1 MRKFLLLVSVIVGGF
16 AAHAQKV
23 NGIVRGT
30 LKDSVSKQALNDA
43 TVSILVAK
51 DSSLLS
57 FTLSSNSGFFEI
69 KNVPSGN
76 YVALVSYQGF
86 NTLRKLF
93 SITEQV
99 PVAELGDVFMVQD
112 FKMLGEVVVKDEVPI
127 KVKGD
132 TVVYNANSFKV
143 LNPNGTAE
151 DLLKKL
157 PGVQVERDGTIKA
170 QGETVPKIY
179 VDGKEFFGND
189 PKMATKNITADM
201 IAEVEVYDDMSDQA
215 KFSGVDDGSRT
226 RVMNLK
232 LKKDKKQ
239 GMFGRASGGYGTDD
253 RYTGNLSANYFKGA
267 TKLSVVARGN
277 NTNNIGFT
285 NNDNLGIFS
294 AGSAGGS
301 RGGNSS
307 GITNNWNIGT
317 NYSDLWGKDLELTG
331 SYFFNRLNN
340 YNNNISSSIYT
351 FPKDS
356 VVNKFQSGISSN
368 FNNNHRANLRLT
380 YTIDSM
386 NSIIFTPNLN
396 LQNSQSNRTDSSE
409 SFNAGKL
416 DLSKVNDSRSM
427 RENEGEGINWSNNIT
442 FRHKT
447 SKKGRTFSINL
458 TNTINNNDRDGSTIS
473 RIGSFRNGVK
483 TRETIINQISRQRTE
498 STNYSAGISYTEP
511 LGRDKM
517 LEFNYRYNKN
527 QNQSDRL
534 VYDLDTASGK
544 YTRENVAQT
553 NLFQN
558 SNESSQL
565 GTNFRVVKKKYNYQV
580 GIAAQRI
587 TLVSDNISKKQ
598 LVEQTYNNLFPT
610 ASFNYN
616 FARSK
621 SLRFQYRGSTSQ
633 PSTTQLQET
642 TDKNNPLY
650 WTRGNAALKQ
660 EYNNNFSLTY
670 NFFNMTSF
678 KNYFF
683 RIGFSN
689 TMNQV
694 VNNIISG
701 ARIYKEDT
709 VDRGVQLTIPV
720 NANGAYN
727 FNGNAN
733 IGFPIKR
740 MKGGNFNT
748 TTNVRMGRGISFVD
762 SVENISQNISLGES
776 LRLSYTY
783 KEKLDISIGAG
794 VDYNAA
800 RYSLYDQNN
809 NSYYTYTASG
819 DISYILPK
827 DFIIST
833 DGDFIA
839 NSGLASGYN
848 QNYFLWNA
856 SFSKQMLKN
865 KRGQLKFSVYDLLK
879 QNRSISRNFG
889 SNYIQDVQN
898 SAVQRFFMLSFTY
911 NLNRMGNKNSSRN
924 EDGRQQGRER
934 TGTNNAGGRQFGG
947 RR

>member
-1 MRKFLLLVSVIVGGF
+1 MKKLLFSALMF
-16 AAHAQKV
+16 AVCLTATAQKY
-23 NGIVRGT
+23 NGVVRGN
-30 LKDSVSKQALNDA
+30 LKDSAGKQGLHDA
-43 TVSILVAK
+43 TVSVLAAK
-51 DSSLLS
+51 DSSLIS
-57 FTLSSNSGFFEI
+57 FTISSNSGYFEI
-69 KNVPSGN
+69 KNVPSGD
-76 YVALVSYQGF
+76 YVALISYQGF
-86 NTLRKLF
+86 ITLRKRF
-93 SITEQV
+93 AITDKS
-99 PVAELGDVFMVQD
+99 PVADLGSVFMVEN
-112 FKMLGEVVVKDEVPI
+112 FKSMDEVIVRDEVPI

-132 TVVYNANSFKV
+132 TIVYNANSFKV

-157 PGVQVERDGTIKA
+157 PGVQVERDGTVKA

-189 PKMATKNITADM
+189 PKMATKNLTADM
-201 IAEVEVYDDMSDQA
+201 IDEVEVYDDMSDQA
-215 KFSGVDDGSRT
+215 KFNGVDDGSRT

-253 RYTGNLSANYFKGA
+253 RYNGNLSANYFKGA
-267 TKLSVVARGN
+267 TKLSVVARAN

-294 AGSAGGS
+294 AGSAGGN

-307 GITNNWNIGT
+307 GITKNWNVGT
-317 NYSDLWGKDLELTG
+317 NYSDLWGKNLELTG
-331 SYFFNRLNN
+331 SYFFNHLNN
-340 YNNNISSSIYT
+340 SNNSRSSSIYT

-356 VVNKFQSGISSN
+356 VVNKMQTGISRN
-368 FNNNHRANLRLT
+368 YNDNHRANLRFT

-386 NSIIFTPNLN
+386 NSLIYTPNLN
-396 LQNSQSNRTDSSE
+396 LQSSKSNRIDSSE
-409 SFNAGKL
+409 NFNTGKP
-416 DLSKVNDSRSM
+416 DLSKVNDSRSVQ
-427 RENEGEGINWSNNIT
+427 ENKGDGINWSNNIT
-442 FRHKT
+442 LRHKT
-447 SKKGRTFSINL
+447 SKKGRTISLNL
-458 TNTINNNDRDGSTIS
+458 TNSLNNNDRDGSTVS

-483 TRETIINQISRQRTE
+483 TRETIINQISHQKTE
-498 STNYSAGISYTEP
+498 SKNYSAGISYTEP
-511 LGRDKM
+511 LGRDKV

-527 QNQSDRL
+527 ENSSNRRVFDF
-534 VYDLDTASGK
+534 DTVSGK
-544 YTRENVAQT
+544 YSRENVAQT
-553 NLFQN
+553 NVFQN
-558 SNESSQL
+558 SNESNRL
-565 GTNFRVVKKKYNYQV
+565 GTNFRVVKKKYNYQL
-580 GIAAQRI
+580 GIAAQKI
-587 TLVSDNISKKQ
+587 TLISDNISKKQ
-598 LVEQTYNNLFPT
+598 FIEQTYTNLFPT

-621 SLRFQYRGSTSQ
+621 ALRFQYRGSTNQ
-633 PSTTQLQET
+633 PSTSQLQET
-642 TDKNNPLY
+642 TDKNNALY
-650 WTRGNAALKQ
+650 WTRGNTALRQ

-670 NFFNMTSF
+670 NYFNMTSF

-683 RIGFSN
+683 RLGFSN
-689 TMNQV
+689 TNNQI

-701 ARIYKEDT
+701 PRIYKEDT
-709 VDRGVQLTIPV
+709 IDRGVQLTIPV

-748 TTNVRMGRGISFVD
+748 TTSVRIGRDISFVD
-762 SVENISQNISLGES
+762 SVKNISKNITLGES
-776 LRLSYTY
+776 VHISYTY
-783 KEKLDISIGAG
+783 KEKLDISVGAG
-794 VDYNAA
+794 IDYNAA

-809 NSYYTYTASG
+809 NSYYNYTASG

-839 NSGLASGYN
+839 TSGLASGYN

-865 KRGQLKFSVYDLLK
+865 KRGELKFSVYDILK

-911 NLNRMGNKNSSRN
+911 NLNRMGNRN
-924 EDGRQQGRER
+924 TRVNGTGGARER
-934 TGTNNAGGRQFGG
+934 TGEGRTGGGTREFRG
-947 RR
+947 RP

>member
-1 MRKFLLLVSVIVGGF
+1 MRKFLLLASVLISCLVN
-16 AAHAQKV
+16 AQKI
-23 NGIVRGT
+23 NGVVRGS
-30 LKDSVSKQALNDA
+30 LKDSATKQALHDA
-43 TVSILVAK
+43 TVSILAVK
-51 DSSLLS
+51 DSSLVS
-57 FTLSSNSGFFEI
+57 FTLSSNSGFFEM
-69 KNVPSGN
+69 KNVPAGD
-76 YVALVSYQGF
+76 YLVLVSYQGF
-86 NTLRKLF
+86 NTLRKPF
-93 SITEQV
+93 SITDKI
-99 PVAELGDVFMVQD
+99 PVADLGPVYMIQD

-157 PGVQVERDGTIKA
+157 PGVQVDRDGTVKA

-189 PKMATKNITADM
+189 PKMATKNLTADM

-239 GMFGRASGGYGTDD
+239 GVFGRASGGYGTDD
-253 RYTGNLSANYFKGA
+253 RYNGNVSANYFKGA
-267 TKLSVVARGN
+267 TKVSVVARGN

-294 AGSAGGS
+294 AGSAGG
-301 RGGNSS
+301 RGGSGS

-317 NYSDLWGKDLELTG
+317 NYSDLWGKNLELTG
-331 SYFFNRLNN
+331 SYFYNHLNN
-340 YNNNISSSIYT
+340 YNNSISSSTYT

-356 VVNKFQSGISSN
+356 AVNKFQSGLSRN
-368 FNNNHRANLRLT
+368 FNDNHRANLRLT

-396 LQNSQSNRTDSSE
+396 IQGSESNRSDSSD
-409 SFNAGKL
+409 SYNTGKL
-416 DLSKVNDSRSM
+416 GEGKANDSRSV
-427 RENEGEGINWSNNIT
+427 RENEGNGTNWSNNIT
-442 FRHKT
+442 FRHKM

-458 TNTINNNDRDGSTIS
+458 TNSVNNNDRDGSTIS

-483 TRETIINQISRQRTE
+483 TRETVINQISRQRTE
-498 STNYSAGISYTEP
+498 SKNYSAGISYTEP

-527 QNQSDRL
+527 ENLSDRH
-534 VYDLDTASGK
+534 VYDFDTVLGK
-544 YTRENVAQT
+544 YSRENVAQT

-558 SNESSQL
+558 SNESSRF
-565 GTNFRVVKKKYNYQV
+565 GTNFRVVKKKYNYQL

-598 LVEQTYNNLFPT
+598 FVEQTYNNLFPT

-621 SLRFQYRGSTSQ
+621 SLHFQYRGSTNQ

-642 TDKNNPLY
+642 TDKNNALY
-650 WTRGNAALKQ
+650 WTRGNAGLKQ

-683 RIGFSN
+683 RVGFSN
-689 TMNQV
+689 TMNQI

-701 ARIYKEDT
+701 PRVYKEDT
-709 VDRGVQLTIPV
+709 IDRGVQLTIPV
-720 NANGAYN
+720 NANGSYN

-748 TTNVRMGRGISFVD
+748 TTTVRIGRDISFVD
-762 SVENISQNISLGES
+762 SVENISKNISLGES
-776 LRLSYTY
+776 LRLSYVY
-783 KEKLDISIGAG
+783 KEKLDVSIGAS

-800 RYSLYDQNN
+800 RYSLYNQNN

-819 DISYILPK
+819 DISYMLPK

-839 NSGLASGYN
+839 NTGLASGYN

-856 SFSKQMLKN
+856 GLSKQMLKN
-865 KRGQLKFSVYDLLK
+865 KRGQLKLTVYDLLK
-879 QNRSISRNFG
+879 QNRSVSRNFG

-911 NLNRMGNKNSSRN
+911 NLARMGNRTNPRTEGRN
-924 EDGRQQGRER
+924 IQARER
-934 TGTNNAGGRQFGG
+934 SGGENPGQRQFRG
-947 RR
+947 RP

>member
-1 MRKFLLLVSVIVGGF
+1 MKKLSFSALMIVVCIV
-16 AAHAQKV
+16 AKAQKI
-23 NGIVRGT
+23 NGAVRGN
-30 LKDSVSKQALNDA
+30 LKDSASKQALYDA
-43 TVSILVAK
+43 TVSVLSAK
-51 DSSLLS
+51 DSSLVS

-69 KNVPSGN
+69 KNVPSGE
-76 YVALVSYQGF
+76 YVVLVSYQGF
-86 NTLRKLF
+86 NTLRKHF
-93 SITEQV
+93 SITDKV
-99 PVAELGDVFMVQD
+99 PVADLGNVFMIQD
-112 FKMLGEVVVKDEVPI
+112 YKTMGEVIVKDEVPI

-132 TVVYNANSFKV
+132 TIVYNANSFKV

-157 PGVQVERDGTIKA
+157 PGVQVDRDGTVKA

-179 VDGKEFFGND
+179 VDGKEFFGTD
-189 PKMATKNITADM
+189 PKMATKNLTADM
-201 IAEVEVYDDMSDQA
+201 IDEVEVYDDMSDQA
-215 KFSGVDDGSRT
+215 KFNGVDDGSRT

-239 GMFGRASGGYGTDD
+239 GMFGRASLGYGTDD
-253 RYTGNLSANYFKGA
+253 RYTGNISANYFKGA

-294 AGSAGGS
+294 AGSAGGG
-301 RGGNSS
+301 RGGNSA
-307 GITNNWNIGT
+307 GITKNWNIGT
-317 NYSDLWGKDLELTG
+317 NYSDLWGKNLELTG
-331 SYFFNRLNN
+331 SYFFNHLNN
-340 YNNNISSSIYT
+340 YNNNRSSSIYT

-356 VVNKFQSGISSN
+356 VVNKLQSGLSRN
-368 FNNNHRANLRLT
+368 YNDNHRANLRLT

-386 NSIIFTPNLN
+386 NSVIYTPNLN
-396 LQNSQSNRTDSSE
+396 LQNSESNRTDSSE
-409 SFNAGKL
+409 SYNSGKL
-416 DLSKVNDSRSM
+416 DLSKVNDSRSV
-427 RENEGEGINWSNNIT
+427 RTNTGDGINWSNNIT

-447 SKKGRTFSINL
+447 SKKGRTFSVNL
-458 TNTINNNDRDGSTIS
+458 TNSLNNNERDGSTTS

-483 TRETIINQISRQRTE
+483 TRETIINQISRQKTE
-498 STNYSAGISYTEP
+498 SRNYSASISYTEP

-517 LEFNYRYNKN
+517 LEFNYRYSNNENK
-527 QNQSDRL
+527 SDRR
-534 VYDLDTASGK
+534 VFDFDTLSGK
-544 YTRENVAQT
+544 YTRENIAQT
-553 NLFQN
+553 NLFEN
-558 SNESSQL
+558 SNESNRF
-565 GTNFRVVKKKYNYQV
+565 GTNFRVVKKKYNYQL
-580 GIAAQRI
+580 GIAAQKI

-598 LVEQTYNNLFPT
+598 FIGQTYTNLFPT

-621 SLRFQYRGSTSQ
+621 ALRFQYRGSTNQ
-633 PSTTQLQET
+633 PSTSQLQET
-642 TDKNNPLY
+642 TDKNNALY

-670 NFFNMTSF
+670 NYFNMTSF

-683 RIGFSN
+683 RLGFSN
-689 TMNQV
+689 TANQI

-701 ARIYKEDT
+701 PRIYKEDT

-720 NANGAYN
+720 NASGAYN

-748 TTNVRMGRGISFVD
+748 TTSVRIGRDINFVD
-762 SVENISQNISLGES
+762 SVKNISKNISLGENVHI
-776 LRLSYTY
+776 SYTY
-783 KEKLDISIGAG
+783 KEKLDISVG
-794 VDYNAA
+794 VGIDYNAA
-800 RYSLYDQNN
+800 RYSLFDQNN

-819 DISYILPK
+819 DVSYIFPK
-827 DFIIST
+827 NFIVST

-848 QNYFLWNA
+848 QHYFLWNA
-856 SFSKQMLKN
+856 GISKQMLKN
-865 KRGQLKFSVYDLLK
+865 NRGELKLSVYDILK
-879 QNRSISRNFG
+879 QNRSISRSFG

-911 NLNRMGNKNSSRN
+911 NLNRMGNRN
-924 EDGRQQGRER
+924 TRMNAAGRER
-934 TGTNNAGGRQFGG
+934 TGEGRERTGGTREFRG
-947 RR
+947 RP

>member
-1 MRKFLLLVSVIVGGF
+1 MKKLLLLALLFSNCLL
-16 AAHAQKV
+16 AQAQKN
-23 NGIVRGT
+23 NGTVKGI
-30 LKDSVSKQALNDA
+30 LKDSASSQVLHDA
-43 TVSILVAK
+43 TVSIINSK
-51 DSSLLS
+51 DSSLVS
-57 FTLSSNSGFFEI
+57 FTLSSNSGYFEI
-69 KNVPSGN
+69 KNIAAGN
-76 YVALVSYQGF
+76 YFLLVSYQGF
-86 NTLRKLF
+86 ITLRKPFNIKEAAVTDLGA
-93 SITEQV
+93 
-99 PVAELGDVFMVQD
+99 VAMAQD
-112 FKMLGEVVVKDEVPI
+112 YKMLGEVVVTDEVPI
-127 KVKGD
+127 KIKGD
-132 TVVYNANSFKV
+132 TIAYNANSFKV
-143 LNPNGTAE
+143 LKPNATAE
-151 DLLKKL
+151 ELLKKL
-157 PGVQVERDGTIKA
+157 PGVQAEKDGTIKA
-170 QGETVPKIY
+170 QGETVSKIY

-189 PKMATKNITADM
+189 PKMATKNLTADM

-239 GMFGRASGGYGTDD
+239 GMFGRATGGYGTDD
-253 RYTGNLSANYFKGA
+253 RYTGNVSANYFKGA

-277 NTNNIGFT
+277 NTNNLGFT
-285 NNDNLGIFS
+285 NTDNLGIFS

-301 RGGNSS
+301 RGGSGS
-307 GITNNWNIGT
+307 GITNNWNVGT
-317 NYSDLWGKDLELTG
+317 NYSDLWGKNLELTG
-331 SYFFNRLNN
+331 SYFYNHLKN
-340 YNNNISSSIYT
+340 YNNNISSTIYT

-356 VVNKFQSGISSN
+356 AVKKFQSGISRN
-368 FNNNHRANLRLT
+368 FNNNHRANLVVT

-386 NSIIFTPNLN
+386 NSIIYRPSLN
-396 LQNSQSNRTDSSE
+396 LQGSESERTDSSD
-409 SFNAGKL
+409 SFNTGKL
-416 DLSKVNDSRSM
+416 DLSKVNDSRSI
-427 RENEGEGINWSNNIT
+427 RENEGEGINWSNNLT

-458 TNTINNNDRDGSTIS
+458 TNSVNNNDRDGSTTS

-483 TRETIINQISRQRTE
+483 TRETIINQISLQRTE
-498 STNYSAGISYTEP
+498 SKNYSAGISYTEP

-527 QNQSDRL
+527 ENQSDRH
-534 VYDLDTASGK
+534 VYDYDSVSEK
-544 YTRENVAQT
+544 YSRENEAQT

-558 SNESSQL
+558 SNESNQV
-565 GTNFRVVKKKYNYQV
+565 GTNFRVVKKKYNYQI

-598 LVEQTYNNLFPT
+598 FVEQTYNNLFPT

-621 SLRFQYRGSTSQ
+621 SLRFQYRGSTNQ

-642 TDKNNPLY
+642 TDKNNALY

-670 NFFNMTSF
+670 NFFNISSF

-683 RIGFSN
+683 RVGFSN

-694 VNNIISG
+694 VSNIISG
-701 ARIYKEDT
+701 PRVYKEDT

-748 TTNVRMGRGISFVD
+748 TTNVRIGRGISFVD
-762 SVENISQNISLGES
+762 SVENISKNISLGES

-800 RYSLYDQNN
+800 VYSLYDQNN

-827 DFIIST
+827 DFVIST

-848 QNYFLWNA
+848 QNFFLWNA
-856 SFSKQMLKN
+856 GFSKQMLKN
-865 KRGQLKFSVYDLLK
+865 KRGELKLSVYDILK
-879 QNRSISRNFG
+879 QNRSVSRNFG

-911 NLNRMGNKNSSRN
+911 NLNRMGNRNNSRN
-924 EDGRQQGRER
+924 EGGGRQQGRER
-934 TGTNNAGGRQFGG
+934 TGNNSGGRQFGG
-947 RR
+947 RP

>member
-1 MRKFLLLVSVIVGGF
+1 MKKLLLLALLSSCLVVT
-16 AAHAQKV
+16 AQKY
-23 NGIVRGT
+23 NGIVRGS
-30 LKDSVSKQALNDA
+30 LKDSVSKQGLNDA
-43 TVSILVAK
+43 TVSLLATK
-51 DSSLLS
+51 DSSLIS
-57 FTLSSNSGFFEI
+57 FTLSSNSGYFEI
-69 KNVPSGN
+69 KNVPSGE
-76 YVALVSYQGF
+76 YVALISHQSF
-86 NTLRKLF
+86 TTLRKRF
-93 SITEQV
+93 AITEKS
-99 PVAELGDVFMVQD
+99 PVADLGPVFMVEN
-112 FKMLGEVVVKDEVPI
+112 FKSMDEVVVRDEVPI

-132 TVVYNANSFKV
+132 TIVYNANSFKV

-157 PGVQVERDGTIKA
+157 PGVQVERDGTVKA

-189 PKMATKNITADM
+189 PKMATKNLTADM
-201 IAEVEVYDDMSDQA
+201 IDEVEVYDDMSEQA
-215 KFSGVDDGSRT
+215 KFNGVDDGSRT

-253 RYTGNLSANYFKGA
+253 RYNGNLSANYFKGA
-267 TKLSVVARGN
+267 TKLSVVARAN
-277 NTNNIGFT
+277 NTNNLGFT

-307 GITNNWNIGT
+307 GITKNWNVGT
-317 NYSDLWGKDLELTG
+317 NYSDLWGKNLELTG
-331 SYFFNRLNN
+331 SYFFNHLNN
-340 YNNNISSSIYT
+340 SNNSRSSSIYT

-356 VVNKFQSGISSN
+356 IVNKLQSGASRN
-368 FNNNHRANLRLT
+368 YNNNHRANLRLT

-386 NSIIFTPNLN
+386 NSLIYTPNLN
-396 LQNSQSNRTDSSE
+396 FQNSESNRTDSSE

-416 DLSKVNDSRSM
+416 NLPRVNDSRSIQGS
-427 RENEGEGINWSNNIT
+427 EGDGINWSNNIT
-442 FRHKT
+442 IRHRT
-447 SKKGRTFSINL
+447 SKKGRTLSINL
-458 TNTINNNDRDGSTIS
+458 TNSINNSDRDGSTIS
-473 RIGSFRNGVK
+473 RIGSFRDGIK
-483 TRETIINQISRQRTE
+483 TRETIINQISHQKTE
-498 STNYSAGISYTEP
+498 SKNYSAGISYTEP

-517 LEFNYRYNKN
+517 LELNYRYNKN
-527 QNQSDRL
+527 ENQSNRH
-534 VYDLDTASGK
+534 VYDFDTVSGK
-544 YTRENVAQT
+544 YSKENVAQT

-558 SNESSQL
+558 SNESNRI
-565 GTNFRVVKKKYNYQV
+565 GTNFRVVKKKYNYQL
-580 GIAAQRI
+580 GIAAQRT
-587 TLVSDNISKKQ
+587 TLVSDNVSKKQ
-598 LVEQTYNNLFPT
+598 FIEQTYNNLFPT

-621 SLRFQYRGSTSQ
+621 ALRFQYRGSTNQ

-642 TDKNNPLY
+642 TDKSNALY

-670 NFFNMTSF
+670 NYFNMSSF

-689 TMNQV
+689 TANQI

-701 ARIYKEDT
+701 PRVYKGEKIDT
-709 VDRGVQLTIPV
+709 AVQLTIPV
-720 NANGAYN
+720 NVNGAYN

-748 TTNVRMGRGISFVD
+748 TTSMRIGRDISFVD
-762 SVENISQNISLGES
+762 SVKNISKNITLGENVHI
-776 LRLSYTY
+776 SYTY
-783 KEKLDISIGAG
+783 KEKLDISVGGGI
-794 VDYNAA
+794 DYNAA

-827 DFIIST
+827 GFIIST
-833 DGDFIA
+833 DGDYIA

-848 QNYFLWNA
+848 QHYFLWNA

-865 KRGQLKFSVYDLLK
+865 KRGELKFSVYDILK
-879 QNRSISRNFG
+879 QNRSVSRNFG

-898 SAVQRFFMLSFTY
+898 SAVQRFFMLGFTY
-911 NLNRMGNKNSSRN
+911 NLNRMGNRN
-924 EDGRQQGRER
+924 TRVNGTGGGRER
-934 TGTNNAGGRQFGG
+934 TGEGRTGGGTREFGG
-947 RR
+947 RP

>member
-1 MRKFLLLVSVIVGGF
+1 MKKLLLLALLFSNCLL
-16 AAHAQKV
+16 AQAQKN
-23 NGIVRGT
+23 NGTVKGI
-30 LKDSVSKQALNDA
+30 LKDSASSQGLHDA
-43 TVSILVAK
+43 TVSIINSK
-51 DSSLLS
+51 DSSLVS
-57 FTLSSNSGFFEI
+57 FTLSSNSGYFEI
-69 KNVPSGN
+69 KNIAAGN
-76 YVALVSYQGF
+76 YFLLVSYQGF
-86 NTLRKLF
+86 ITLRKPFNIKEAAVTDLGA
-93 SITEQV
+93 
-99 PVAELGDVFMVQD
+99 VAMAQD
-112 FKMLGEVVVKDEVPI
+112 YKMLGEVVVTDEVPI
-127 KVKGD
+127 KIKGD
-132 TVVYNANSFKV
+132 TIAYNANSFKV
-143 LNPNGTAE
+143 LKPNATAE
-151 DLLKKL
+151 ELLKKL
-157 PGVQVERDGTIKA
+157 PGVQAEKDGTIKA
-170 QGETVPKIY
+170 QGETVSKIY

-189 PKMATKNITADM
+189 PKMATKNLTADM

-239 GMFGRASGGYGTDD
+239 GMFGRATGGYGTDD
-253 RYTGNLSANYFKGA
+253 RYTGNVSANYFKGA

-277 NTNNIGFT
+277 NTNNLGFT
-285 NNDNLGIFS
+285 NTDNLGIFS

-301 RGGNSS
+301 RGGSGS
-307 GITNNWNIGT
+307 GITNNWNVGT
-317 NYSDLWGKDLELTG
+317 NYSDLWGKNLELTG
-331 SYFFNRLNN
+331 SYFYNHLKN
-340 YNNNISSSIYT
+340 YNNNISSTIYT

-356 VVNKFQSGISSN
+356 AVKKFQSGISQN
-368 FNNNHRANLRLT
+368 FNNNHRANLVVT

-386 NSIIFTPNLN
+386 NSIIYRPSLN
-396 LQNSQSNRTDSSE
+396 LQGSESERTDSSD
-409 SFNAGKL
+409 SFNTGKL
-416 DLSKVNDSRSM
+416 DLSKVNDSRSI
-427 RENEGEGINWSNNIT
+427 RENEGEGINWSNNLT

-458 TNTINNNDRDGSTIS
+458 TNSVNNNDRDGSTTS
-473 RIGSFRNGVK
+473 RIGSFRDGVK
-483 TRETIINQISRQRTE
+483 TRETIINQISLQRTE
-498 STNYSAGISYTEP
+498 SKNYSAGISYTEP

-527 QNQSDRL
+527 ENQSDRH
-534 VYDLDTASGK
+534 VYDYDSVSEK
-544 YTRENVAQT
+544 YSRENEAQT

-558 SNESSQL
+558 SNESNQV
-565 GTNFRVVKKKYNYQV
+565 GTNFRVVKKKYNYQI

-598 LVEQTYNNLFPT
+598 FVEQTYNNLFPT

-621 SLRFQYRGSTSQ
+621 SLRFQYRGSTNQ

-642 TDKNNPLY
+642 TDKNNALY

-670 NFFNMTSF
+670 NFFNISSF

-683 RIGFSN
+683 RVGFSN

-694 VNNIISG
+694 VSNIISG
-701 ARIYKEDT
+701 PRVYKEDT

-748 TTNVRMGRGISFVD
+748 TTNVRIGRGINFVD
-762 SVENISQNISLGES
+762 SVENISKNISLGES

-800 RYSLYDQNN
+800 VYSLYDQNN

-827 DFIIST
+827 DFVIST

-848 QNYFLWNA
+848 QNFVLWNA
-856 SFSKQMLKN
+856 GFSKQMLKN
-865 KRGQLKFSVYDLLK
+865 KRGELKLSVYDILK
-879 QNRSISRNFG
+879 QNRSVSRNFG

-911 NLNRMGNKNSSRN
+911 NLNRMGNRNNSRN
-924 EDGRQQGRER
+924 EGGGRQQGRER
-934 TGTNNAGGRQFGG
+934 TGNNSGGRQFGG
-947 RR
+947 RP

>member
-1 MRKFLLLVSVIVGGF
+1 MRKFLFF
-16 AAHAQKV
+16 AWILTGCLTANAQKY
-23 NGIVRGT
+23 NGVVRGT
-30 LKDSVSKQALNDA
+30 LKDSASKQSLHDA
-43 TVSILVAK
+43 TVSVLGAK
-51 DSSLLS
+51 DSSLIS

-69 KNVPSGN
+69 KNVPLGD
-76 YVALVSYQGF
+76 YIMLVSYQGF
-86 NTLRKLF
+86 NTLRKSF
-93 SITEQV
+93 SITDKT
-99 PVAELGDVFMVQD
+99 PVADLGAVLMAED
-112 FKMLGEVVVKDEVPI
+112 FKMLGEVIVKDEVPI
-127 KVKGD
+127 RVKGD

-157 PGVQVERDGTIKA
+157 PGVQVERDGTVKA

-179 VDGKEFFGND
+179 VDGKEFFGSD
-189 PKMATKNITADM
+189 PKMATKNLTADM

-215 KFSGVDDGSRT
+215 KFNGVDDGSRT

-253 RYTGNLSANYFKGA
+253 RYNGNLSANYFKGA
-267 TKLSVVARGN
+267 TKLSVVARTN

-307 GITNNWNIGT
+307 GITKNWNVGT
-317 NYSDLWGKDLELTG
+317 NYSDLWGKNLELTG
-331 SYFFNRLNN
+331 SYFFNHLNN
-340 YNNNISSSIYT
+340 YNNSRSSSIYT

-356 VVNKFQSGISSN
+356 VVNKIQSGISRN
-368 FNNNHRANLRLT
+368 YNDNHRANLRLT

-386 NSIIFTPNLN
+386 NSVIYTPNWN
-396 LQNSQSNRTDSSE
+396 LQNSESNRTDSSE
-409 SFNAGKL
+409 SFNTGKT
-416 DLSKVNDSRSM
+416 DQSKVNDSRSI
-427 RENEGEGINWSNNIT
+427 RENNGDGTNWSNNIT

-458 TNTINNNDRDGSTIS
+458 TNSVNNNERDGSTMS
-473 RIGSFRNGVK
+473 RIGNFRNGVK
-483 TRETIINQISRQRTE
+483 TRETVINQISRQKTE
-498 STNYSAGISYTEP
+498 SKNYNAGISYTEP
-511 LGRDKM
+511 MGRDKV
-517 LEFNYRYNKN
+517 LEFNYRYSKNENK
-527 QNQSDRL
+527 SDRR
-534 VYDLDTASGK
+534 VYDFDTLAGK
-544 YTRENVAQT
+544 YSRENIAQT
-553 NLFQN
+553 NLFEN
-558 SNESSQL
+558 SNESSRL
-565 GTNFRVVKKKYNYQV
+565 GTNFRIVKKKYNYQL

-598 LVEQTYNNLFPT
+598 FVEQTYTNLFPT

-621 SLRFQYRGSTSQ
+621 ALRFQYRGSTNQ
-633 PSTTQLQET
+633 PSTSQLQET
-642 TDKNNPLY
+642 TDKNNALY
-650 WTRGNAALKQ
+650 WTRGNAALNQ
-660 EYNNNFSLTY
+660 EYNNSFSLSY

-683 RIGFSN
+683 RVGFSN
-689 TMNQV
+689 TMNQI

-701 ARIYKEDT
+701 PRIYKEDT
-709 VDRGVQLTIPV
+709 IDRGVQLTIPV
-720 NANGAYN
+720 NANGTYN

-748 TTNVRMGRGISFVD
+748 TTNVRIGRDISFVD
-762 SVENISQNISLGES
+762 SIENISKNISLGETVHI
-776 LRLSYTY
+776 SYTY
-783 KEKLDISIGAG
+783 KEKLDISVGAG
-794 VDYNAA
+794 IDYNAA
-800 RYSLYDQNN
+800 RYSLFDQNN

-819 DISYILPK
+819 DISYIFPK
-827 DFIIST
+827 DFIVST

-839 NSGLASGYN
+839 NSGLADGYN
-848 QNYFLWNA
+848 QHYFLWNA

-865 KRGQLKFSVYDLLK
+865 KRGELKLSVFDILK
-879 QNRSISRNFG
+879 QNRNISRSFG

-898 SAVQRFFMLSFTY
+898 SVVQRFFMLSFTY
-911 NLNRMGNKNSSRN
+911 NLNRMGNRN
-924 EDGRQQGRER
+924 VRINGGGGANRER
-934 TGTNNAGGRQFGG
+934 SGGDSGGRQFRG
-947 RR
+947 RP

>member
-1 MRKFLLLVSVIVGGF
+1 MRKFLFLVCILVGCL
-16 AAHAQKV
+16 AVNAQKY

-30 LKDSVSKQALNDA
+30 LKDSATSQALNDA
-43 TVSILVAK
+43 TVSVLGAK
-51 DSSLLS
+51 DSSLIS

-69 KNVPSGN
+69 KNVPAGA
-76 YVALVSYQGF
+76 YIILASYQGF
-86 NTLRKLF
+86 NTLRKSF
-93 SITEQV
+93 SISDKT
-99 PVAELGDVFMVQD
+99 PVADLGAVFMIQD
-112 FKMLGEVVVKDEVPI
+112 YKMLGEVVVKDEVPI

-132 TVVYNANSFKV
+132 TIVYNANSFKV
-143 LNPNGTAE
+143 LKPNGTAE

-157 PGVQVERDGTIKA
+157 PGVQVDRDGTVKA

-189 PKMATKNITADM
+189 PKMATKNLTADM
-201 IAEVEVYDDMSDQA
+201 IDEVEVYDDMSDQA
-215 KFSGVDDGSRT
+215 KFNGVDDGSRT

-253 RYTGNLSANYFKGA
+253 RYNGNLSANYFKGA
-267 TKLSVVARGN
+267 TKLSVVARAN

-294 AGSAGGS
+294 AGSAGGN

-307 GITNNWNIGT
+307 GITSNWNVGT
-317 NYSDLWGKDLELTG
+317 NYSDLWGKNLELTG
-331 SYFFNRLNN
+331 SYFFNHLNN
-340 YNNNISSSIYT
+340 YNNSRSSSVYT

-356 VVNKFQSGISSN
+356 IVNTIQSGMSRN
-368 FNNNHRANLRLT
+368 YNNNHRANLRLT

-386 NSIIFTPNLN
+386 NSLVYTPNLN
-396 LQNSQSNRTDSSE
+396 LQNSESSRIDSSE
-409 SFNAGKL
+409 SFNTGKL
-416 DLSKVNDSRSM
+416 NSSKVNDSRSL
-427 RENEGEGINWSNNIT
+427 RENEGDGINWSNNIT
-442 FRHKT
+442 LRHKT

-458 TNTINNNDRDGSTIS
+458 TNSVNNNDRNGSTIS
-473 RIGSFRNGVK
+473 RVGIFKDGNK
-483 TRETIINQISRQRTE
+483 IRETLLNQISTQKTE
-498 STNYSAGISYTEP
+498 SKTYSAGISYTEP
-511 LGRDKM
+511 LGRDKV
-517 LEFNYRYNKN
+517 LEFNYRYNKSE
-527 QNQSDRL
+527 NQSDRH
-534 VYDLDTASGK
+534 VYDYDASTGK
-544 YTRENVAQT
+544 YSKENQSQT

-558 SNESSQL
+558 SNESNRF
-565 GTNFRVVKKKYNYQV
+565 GTNFRVVKKKYNYQL
-580 GIAAQRI
+580 GIAAQKI
-587 TLVSDNISKKQ
+587 TLISDNISKKQ
-598 LVEQTYNNLFPT
+598 FIEQTYTNLFPT

-621 SLRFQYRGSTSQ
+621 ALRFQYRGSTNQ

-642 TDKNNPLY
+642 TERTNQLY

-670 NFFNMTSF
+670 NYFNMTSF

-683 RIGFSN
+683 RLGFSN
-689 TMNQV
+689 TMNQI
-694 VNNIISG
+694 VNNVIVG
-701 ARIYKEDT
+701 PRTYKGEQIDT
-709 VDRGVQLTIPV
+709 ATQLTVPV
-720 NANGAYN
+720 NANGSYN

-748 TTNVRMGRGISFVD
+748 TTNVRIGRDISFVD
-762 SVENISQNISLGES
+762 SVENISKNITLGES
-776 LRLSYTY
+776 VHISYTY
-783 KEKLDISIGAG
+783 KEKLDISVGAG

-833 DGDFIA
+833 DGDYIA
-839 NSGLASGYN
+839 NTGLASGYN

-865 KRGQLKFSVYDLLK
+865 KRGELKFSVYDILK

-911 NLNRMGNKNSSRN
+911 NLNRMGNRN
-924 EDGRQQGRER
+924 TRVNGTGGGRER
-934 TGTNNAGGRQFGG
+934 SGEGRSGGGTREFRGRP
-947 RR
+947 